1 MQHTPNVSCPATLT
15 IDDYFDVD
23 LKQQSYLT
31 SIFCM
36 NGRSNIVSNALAETV
51 IIYFIV
57 YGVPKRTTVEGENR
71 TKKK

>member
-1 MQHTPNVSCPATLT
+1 MYRLAIT

-36 NGRSNIVSNALAETV
+36 YAGGCSNNVSNALVETV
-51 IIYFIV
+51 ITYFIV
-57 YGVPKRTTVEGENR
+57 YGVPK
-71 TKKK
+71 